1 MKNRI
6 YLSPPH
12 LTGKESQFINE
23 TLNSNWPSVVGKQID
38 DFSSALSD
46 YIKVPNIM
54 LCNSGTSAIHLA
66 LSVIGVEKNDIV
78 LTSTFTFVAS
88 VNPIKYV
95 GATPILIESESD
107 TWNMSPQFL
116 EKAIKDCLAK
126 GRKPKAILLVHLYG
140 MPAKLDEIL
149 EMAYKYDIPLIED
162 AAESLGSRYK
172 NQQLGTFGTI
182 GIYSFNGN
190 KIITTGSGGAMVSKD
205 MSLIEKATFLAS
217 QAKNDTHFYEHSS
230 LGFNYQ
236 MTTLNAAM
244 GLAQLEKLEEY
255 VSLRRR
261 NFDFF
266 KAAFLP
272 LGVSFLEEPSKN
284 YFSNRWITTIC
295 LNPNIHKITPL
306 QLKEVLEKENI
317 ESRLLWMP
325 MHKQPL
331 YKKVLYFG
339 DDFSGQ
345 LFKRGL
351 CLPSGSSLSEADLER
366 IVSVIKSQLS
376 GNN

>member
-1 MKNRI
+1 MKKRI

-12 LTGKESQFINE
+12 LTGKESQFINKA
-23 TLNSNWPSVVGKQID
+23 LNSNWPSVVGRQID

-46 YIKVPNIM
+46 YIKVPNVM

-66 LSVIGVEKNDIV
+66 LSIIGVEKDDIV

-88 VNPIKYV
+88 VNPITYV
-95 GATPILIESESD
+95 GATPVLIESESE

-126 GRKPKAILLVHLYG
+126 GVKPKVILLVHLYG

-172 NQQLGTFGTI
+172 NQQLGTFGKI

-190 KIITTGSGGAMVSKD
+190 KIITTGSGGAMVSNNKT
-205 MSLIEKATFLAS
+205 LTEKASFLAS
-217 QAKNDTHFYEHSS
+217 QAKNDKPFYEHSS

-244 GLAQLEKLEEY
+244 GLAQLEKLDEY
-255 VSLRRR
+255 VSLRRF
-261 NFDFF
+261 NFNFYK
-266 KAAFLP
+266 KALTPF
-272 LGVSFLEEPSKN
+272 GITFLEEPN
-284 YFSNRWITTIC
+284 TDYFSNRWITTIC
-295 LNPNIHKITPL
+295 LDAKIHKSTPL
-306 QLKEVLEKENI
+306 ELKEVLEKENI

-331 YKKVLYFG
+331 YKKVPYYG

-351 CLPSGSSLSEADLER
+351 CLPSGSNLTETDLGK
-366 IVSVIKSQLS
+366 IISVIKNSL
-376 GNN
+376 GVR